1 MNKIGEIFNQYFEII
16 FKNKKYILIFA
27 LSILFFTF
35 TFFKVE
41 NYISPKAEILL
52 LIILFI
58 FGLIA
63 IIYSFKHKNELHKV
77 AFIIILLFGI
87 LTVFTTP
94 TLISIDENE
103 HFARSDMTSLGILI
117 PEYQKRVMLSQILFI
132 NCRIIWGGPL

>member
-77 AFIIILLFGI
+77 AFIIILLFG
-87 LTVFTTP
+87 T
-94 TLISIDENE
+94 
-103 HFARSDMTSLGILI
+103 
-117 PEYQKRVMLSQILFI
+117 I
-132 NCRIIWGGPL
+132 NSFHNTDIN